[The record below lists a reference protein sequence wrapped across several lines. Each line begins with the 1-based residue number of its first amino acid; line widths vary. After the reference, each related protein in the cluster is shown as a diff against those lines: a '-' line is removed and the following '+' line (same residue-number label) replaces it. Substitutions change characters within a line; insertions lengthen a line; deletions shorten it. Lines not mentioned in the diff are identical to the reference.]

1 MTRKVKQFTDKY
13 IAALKPKEKKYVER
27 EARGFAIQILPSGT
41 KTFMYIFE
49 LNKSKGYLFLGTY
62 PATSLA
68 KARVAYNEA
77 YNLVKARIDPRD
89 SKREQAEKMLLE
101 GKAAEDSLTAE
112 ATLRELTFQ
121 KLIEQGIPDDFIP
134 VTVEQLAAV
143 YYVKYSAP
151 HHAAGTH
158 KNLLYAIRKDFLQD
172 LGHRKVSDVRRSDAI
187 ALIDKVANRAPG
199 QAGNVLKAG
208 QQIFEYALQ
217 REWVEIQPFLDI
229 TKAVKKAVSKPRER
243 ALEDQEIRQAW
254 NEISQCSAT
263 ESVKRALKLILVT
276 AQREGEVVQMHRSQI
291 DDDRWWTIPAT
302 VTKNKREHRVYLTDM
317 ALELI
322 GDDLGYI
329 FPARSKRR
337 KHITGNSLAQ
347 MVNRGSLTDEVVK
360 KVGSRKIKARE
371 LPYFGMTPWTPHD
384 LRRTARTN
392 MARIGISDEHAEE
405 VLNHKKPS
413 LVGTY
418 NKYGYDKEKQ
428 QALIAWD
435 GQLLRI
441 LNAKVEDGES
451 GE

>member
-13 IAALKPKEKKYVER
+13 IAGLKPQEKKYVLR
-27 EARGFAIQILPSGT
+27 EGRGFAIQILPSGT

-62 PATSLA
+62 PSTTLA

-89 SKREQAEKMLLE
+89 LKREQAEKQLQE

-112 ATLRELTFQ
+112 ATLRELTFL
-121 KLIEQGIPDDFIP
+121 KLIEQGIPDDFVP

-143 YYVKYSAP
+143 YYVKYSAT
-151 HHAAGTH
+151 HHSPDVH
-158 KNLLYAIRKDFLQD
+158 SNLLYAIRCDFLED
-172 LGHRKVSDVRRSDAI
+172 LGPRKISDVRRRDAI
-187 ALIDKVANRAPG
+187 ALIDKVAARAPG

-208 QQIFEYALQ
+208 RQIFEYALQ
-217 REWVEIQPFLDI
+217 REWVDIQPFLAVI
-229 TKAVKKAVSKPRER
+229 KAVKKAASKPRER
-243 ALEDQEIRQAW
+243 VLEDQEIRQVW

-263 ESVKRALKLILVT
+263 GSVKRALKVLLVT
-276 AQREGEVVQMHRSQI
+276 AQREGEVAQMHRGQI
-291 DDDRWWTIPAT
+291 RDRWWTIPAS

-317 ALELI
+317 ALKLI
-322 GDDLGYI
+322 GKHPEHI
-329 FPARSKRR
+329 FPSPRGKG
-337 KHITGNSLAQ
+337 KHIAGNSLAQ
-347 MVNRGSLTDEVVK
+347 AINRGSLTDKVVK
-360 KVGSRKIKARE
+360 KAGNRTIKARE
-371 LPYFGMTPWTPHD
+371 NPYFGMTPWTPHD

-418 NKYGYDKEKQ
+418 NTYRYDKEKQ
-428 QALIAWD
+428 QALIAWET
-435 GQLLRI
+435 QLLLI
-441 LNAKVEDGES
+441 LSANVENI
-451 GE
+451 